1 MRKTC
6 ILAAVVAMVAALLAV
21 PGTALAKSD
30 KAGPKKST
38 GYTCAQF
45 KTLYAPGD
53 DSFLV
58 GAANA
63 ATFEVELASG
73 ETVCW
78 DVSGTAAGHWTITAA
93 PDGDSA
99 VYVRNIALQIK
110 DSIPGDLC
118 YREDYWVHE
127 TLLETSFST
136 TVLIP
141 EATKNACTDGD
152 RLSFSDDADSL
163 VFLAAASDTGP
174 GKKSPAVGTVT
185 ITVTLPTN

>member
-1 MRKTC
+1 M
-6 ILAAVVAMVAALLAV
+6 
-21 PGTALAKSD
+21 
-30 KAGPKKST
+30 
-38 GYTCAQF
+38 
-45 KTLYAPGD
+45 
-53 DSFLV
+53 
-58 GAANA
+58 
-63 ATFEVELASG
+63 
-73 ETVCW
+73 
-78 DVSGTAAGHWTITAA
+78 
-93 PDGDSA
+93 
-99 VYVRNIALQIK
+99 
-110 DSIPGDLC
+110 
-118 YREDYWVHE
+118 HE